1 MRERFYESEE
11 SEMKRGR
18 GLRWSVVKG
27 IVFREPHMNVCVMLI
42 YFIQVCLCLVLTFKN
57 CTVQLTCSIFVF
69 LTRSTMQRFTN
80 IIFKSLSLV
89 STNNR
94 GLRYKRVPTGFE

>member
-1 MRERFYESEE
+1 MCERVRERFYESEQ

-27 IVFREPHMNVCVMLI
+27 IVFREPHMSVCVMLY

-69 LTRSTMQRFTN
+69 
-80 IIFKSLSLV
+80 
-89 STNNR
+89 
-94 GLRYKRVPTGFE
+94 

>member
-1 MRERFYESEE
+1 MGAHIAVVVVVLVLLFFTVCERVRERFYESEE

-27 IVFREPHMNVCVMLI
+27 IVFREPHMSVCVMLF

-69 LTRSTMQRFTN
+69 
-80 IIFKSLSLV
+80 
-89 STNNR
+89 
-94 GLRYKRVPTGFE
+94 

>member
-1 MRERFYESEE
+1 
-11 SEMKRGR
+11 
-18 GLRWSVVKG
+18 
-27 IVFREPHMNVCVMLI
+27 MNVCVMLF

-57 CTVQLTCSIFVF
+57 CTVQLTCSIFVIDAQDNA
-69 LTRSTMQRFTN
+69 T
-80 IIFKSLSLV
+80 IYEYYFKSLSLV